1 MQTAG
6 CSTASPAAG
15 KPHRY
20 WQLWGPILS
29 WLTCRSPKA
38 PCLCCRQAAETLA
51 ALGALPLRPASPL
64 GPQPASLVPRRQRT
78 QVFQAA
84 PGERRGGSQFMMVGS
99 DVVHLA
105 AGTSLHSV
113 LGVPYTVKQR
123 RGSLTGGQAAAR
135 RGGFCV
141 RGGRGRGAAAP
152 GAHPQQLQL
161 PAAARAES
169 PWMNMLPPPRFHDP
183 GRGA

>member
-1 MQTAG
+1 MPE
-6 CSTASPAAG
+6 S
-15 KPHRY
+15 
-20 WQLWGPILS
+20 
-29 WLTCRSPKA
+29 KA
-38 PCLCCRQAAETLA
+38 QVSCCRQAAETLA
-51 ALGALPLRPASPL
+51 ALGGVPLRPASPP
-64 GPQPASLVPRRQRT
+64 GPQPPSLVPRRQRT
-78 QVFQAA
+78 QVYQAA

-141 RGGRGRGAAAP
+141 RGGRRAPSSGANP
-152 GAHPQQLQL
+152 RQLRP

-169 PWMNMLPPPRFHDP
+169 PWRSMLPPPRFQDP